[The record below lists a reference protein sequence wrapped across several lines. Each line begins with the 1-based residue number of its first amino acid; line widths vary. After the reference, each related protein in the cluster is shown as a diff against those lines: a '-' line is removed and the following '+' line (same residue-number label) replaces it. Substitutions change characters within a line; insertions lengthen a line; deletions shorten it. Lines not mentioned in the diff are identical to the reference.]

1 MYQHLANYISDYL
14 NPEAGHYVEP
24 TARTITEA
32 LEAYESVHD
41 KTVTVTN
48 CETDETDETVGAT
61 FFCDSC
67 ETNYPEV
74 AVDYVTATNG
84 DEIVTHKRTE
94 ETAWVCRNCQAVYS
108 QGETR
113 HVHGSSVTYDGW
125 AMHGHLQ
132 TINGN
137 DPNSL
142 WGVGGQV
149 YEYDLLNHQVV
160 RQS

>member
-1 MYQHLANYISDYL
+1 MYQHLANYISDYNGGQL
-14 NPEAGHYVEP
+14 G
-24 TARTITEA
+24 TARHTDTQARIITEA

-48 CETDETDETVGAT
+48 QTDETDETDETGGAT

-67 ETNYPEV
+67 ETNCPEV

-84 DEIVTHKRTE
+84 DEIVTHERVVMLSTE
-94 ETAWVCRNCQAVYS
+94 ETAWVCRNCQAYWS

-125 AMHGHLQ
+125 AMHVHLQ
-132 TINGN
+132 TINGTIEA
-137 DPNSL
+137 
-142 WGVGGQV
+142 VA
-149 YEYDLLNHQVV
+149 
-160 RQS
+160 